1 MLSEIIFLVIMFIF
15 GAILGSFAC
24 CQAWRIHYKEEKK
37 KDLGKWSVCLNCGKK
52 LKPQENVP
60 IFSWIFL
67 KGKCK
72 ECGAKIGIAEILSE
86 ISLALGF
93 VAVGVLFWPSFA
105 SSESNMMK
113 LLFLIASFLTILIIL
128 VMLWVLMI
136 YDAKWRLLP
145 TKLLV
150 SVDILAVIYLG
161 FEIVSLSFGNSFWQD
176 LTKMLPSLGIGIAI
190 LPGMYFLL
198 YKMSNE
204 KFVGSGD
211 WLLALAVSLILGSW
225 WLCLLVLFLSNFM
238 ASIAGIILK
247 IKNGEK
253 VIPFGPFLILA
264 FIIVYSLQ
272 NWLMVVFAGL
282 V

>member
-1 MLSEIIFLVIMFIF
+1 MFIF

>member
-1 MLSEIIFLVIMFIF
+1 
-15 GAILGSFAC
+15 
-24 CQAWRIHYKEEKK
+24 
-37 KDLGKWSVCLNCGKK
+37 
-52 LKPQENVP
+52 
-60 IFSWIFL
+60 
-67 KGKCK
+67 
-72 ECGAKIGIAEILSE
+72 
-86 ISLALGF
+86 
-93 VAVGVLFWPSFA
+93 
-105 SSESNMMK
+105 
-113 LLFLIASFLTILIIL
+113 
-128 VMLWVLMI
+128 MI